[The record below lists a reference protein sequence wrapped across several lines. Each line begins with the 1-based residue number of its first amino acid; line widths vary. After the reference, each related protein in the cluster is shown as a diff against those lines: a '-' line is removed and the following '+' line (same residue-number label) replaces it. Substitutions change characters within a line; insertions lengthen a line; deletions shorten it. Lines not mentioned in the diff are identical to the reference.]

1 MDISGLKVLV
11 VGGGI
16 GGLAVSRAL
25 ALRGADVTVLEQAPE
40 ITEVG
45 AGIQV
50 SPNGFAVLR
59 TLGLDGALRTCS
71 VRGETISLRDYRGG
85 EVLQLD
91 LRRLARRDYFFVHR
105 ADMID
110 LLAKGAR
117 AAGVRIRLLQKV
129 TAIEPGRTPRVT
141 LQTGDTREADLI
153 IGADGLHSVLRGTLN
168 GAEAPFFTGQVA
180 WRALVP
186 NTEGRG
192 AQVQVHMGPGRHV
205 VSYPLRDGG
214 LLNLVAVREQR
225 DWVAES
231 WTQEDDPA
239 NLRAAF
245 PDFGPDLRALLER
258 VETVRQWGLFRHPV
272 ARHWH
277 GGHCALLGDAAH
289 PTLPFLAQGA
299 CMALEDAWGLVRAL
313 DGADGVE
320 SGLAAYQGLRAGRA
334 RRVIDA
340 ASANAWKYHL
350 RFGPLRMAAHG
361 ALRLGGALMP
371 DRMLH
376 QFDWLYDYDIT
387 DER

>member
-1 MDISGLKVLV
+1 MDISGLKILV
-11 VGGGI
+11 IGGGI

-25 ALRGADVTVLEQAPE
+25 ALRGARVTVLEQAPE
-40 ITEVG
+40 IAEVG

-59 TLGLDGALRTCS
+59 ALGLDAALGERS
-71 VRGETISLRDYRGG
+71 VQGETISLRDYRGG
-85 EVLQLD
+85 EVLRLD
-91 LRRLARRDYFFVHR
+91 LRRLARRDYYFVHR
-105 ADMID
+105 ADIID
-110 LLAKGAR
+110 LLAEGAR
-117 AAGVRIRLLQKV
+117 AAGVRIRLLQQAV
-129 TAIEPGRTPRVT
+129 TVEPGAPPRVT

-153 IGADGLHSVLRGTLN
+153 VGADGLHSVVRQALN
-168 GAEAPFFTGQVA
+168 GKAAPFFTGQAA
-180 WRALVP
+180 WRAVVP

-192 AQVQVHMGPGRHV
+192 PQVQVHMGPGRHV
-205 VSYPLRDGG
+205 VSYPLRDGS

-245 PDFGPDLRALLER
+245 ADFGPDLRALLDR
-258 VETVRQWGLFRHPV
+258 VDSVRQWGLFRHPV
-272 ARHWH
+272 APRWH
-277 GGHCALLGDAAH
+277 GGNCALLGDAAH

-299 CMALEDAWGLVRAL
+299 CMALEDAWGLARSL
-313 DGADGVE
+313 DAAGDLDA
-320 SGLAAYQGLRAGRA
+320 GLAAYQALRAGRA
-334 RRVIDA
+334 RQVIDA

-371 DRMLH
+371 DRMLR

-387 DER
+387 AGG